1 MGFDWREFAAGF
13 AETAAANIKEKKK
26 EARKFELEQEQ
37 LAKDNIMKISRRN
50 AVVNEVLGLTSYLE
64 DQGVSTAQMQ
74 AAIASGPQAIQD
86 LATKVRAGVEANGGQ
101 KLSDTEV
108 DMIIKLP
115 EGFQPLDMDMDE
127 YVRKTYGLGL
137 ETKGATAEK
146 PDIGFFDRLTGD
158 SAMMRSKYKLGSEII
173 YDGYTA
179 EDINMLARQQEY
191 EALQPSTYAVIAD
204 MKRFDL
210 KAKKFV
216 LDSIVT
222 LKKDREELD
231 PEYKAALAELET
243 LDERGGLTQFQKDL
257 EEATEGTERAKIA
270 QESIDKYIKAQNKVK
285 SIEMPLYQMV
295 YDDAIDT
302 YGLAAFEDL
311 ETSMLANVGE
321 EYVESIRELLL
332 PTMKQTSE
340 VVDTG
345 STVDA
350 ETIEALE
357 EVPTKPTEP
366 KKNLKAEDL
375 FKGVT
380 FSITKIDSEGKPLEV
395 KTSVGN
401 TYTPDSKG
409 WDLML
414 EHLKNKETP
423 IGPVEEQALKRL
435 DLEDIDT
442 TENVAISEPKTEDPV
457 EKKVELEPPEQ
468 KREVEDVTETAE
480 DMGIRK
486 AAEYM
491 DRDRVTF
498 EEWEEMGPNARKLL
512 GLPTTKVGAQ
522 NATENGFIEL
532 PKGKVKRETIA
543 ARMAEL
549 EPGSKKITSVRDK
562 IKRIFPNTTDEE
574 IETGMDTGTIT
585 ELDLSVMADFGEDI
599 FKYMQ
604 EQGLDENAD
613 TFDIMRALSEWADAN
628 NKRLP
633 YNMGFL
639 TVQFQKAFRG

>member
-1 MGFDWREFAAGF
+1 MGFDWRAFAEGF
-13 AETAAANIKEKKK
+13 ATTAAANIQEKKK
-26 EARKFELEQEQ
+26 EARKYREEQEQ

-50 AVVNEVLGLTSYLE
+50 AVVNEVLGLTNYLE

-86 LATKVRAGVEANGGQ
+86 LSTKVRAAVEANGGR

-108 DMIIKLP
+108 DMIIKMP
-115 EGFQPLDMDMDE
+115 EGFQPLDMDMDQ

-137 ETKGATAEK
+137 ETKGATAEE

-158 SAMMRSKYKLGSEII
+158 SAMMRSKYKLGSEVI

-231 PEYKAALAELET
+231 PAYKAALATLET
-243 LDERGGLTQFQKDL
+243 FDERGGLTQLELDL
-257 EEATEGTERAKIA
+257 KANPDSANIKQQIA
-270 QESIDKYIKAQNKVK
+270 EYKSAQNKVK

-321 EYVESIRELLL
+321 EYVENLRELLF
-332 PTMKQTSE
+332 PTMKQTIG
-340 VVDTG
+340 TG
-345 STVDA
+345 SAVDA
-350 ETIEALE
+350 DNIEALG
-357 EVPTKPTEP
+357 EVPTT
-366 KKNLKAEDL
+366 KKIFEDIQ
-375 FKGVT
+375 FTVT
-380 FSITKIDSEGKPLEV
+380 KSDSEGNPLEV
-395 KTSVGN
+395 KTDGGN
-401 TYTPDSKG
+401 TYTPESEG
-409 WDLML
+409 WDVLVQHL
-414 EHLKNKETP
+414 EKKETP
-423 IGPVEEQALKRL
+423 VGPVEEQALKKL
-435 DLEDIDT
+435 NLEKIDT
-442 TENVAISEPKTEDPV
+442 TESVAISEPKEEDPV
-457 EKKVELEPPEQ
+457 EEKVELEPPEQ
-468 KREVEDVTETAE
+468 KREVEDVVETAE
-480 DMGIRK
+480 EMGVRK

-512 GLPTTKVGAQ
+512 GLPTSKVGAQ

-549 EPGSKKITSVRDK
+549 EPGDAVRSLRDK
-562 IKRIFPNTTDEE
+562 TKQLFGATDEE
-574 IETGMDTGTIT
+574 IQEGMDTGAIT
-585 ELDLSVMADFGEDI
+585 ELDLSIMSEFGEDI

-604 EQGLDENAD
+604 EQGLDENAEA
-613 TFDIMRALSEWADAN
+613 FDIMRALSEWADAN

-633 YNMGFL
+633 YNTGFL
-639 TVQFQKAFRG
+639 TLQFQKAFRR

>member
-1 MGFDWREFAAGF
+1 MGFDWRAFAEGF

-26 EARKFELEQEQ
+26 EARKYEAEQEQ

-50 AVVNEVLGLTSYLE
+50 SVVNEVLGLTNYLE
-64 DQGVSTAQMQ
+64 DQGVSIAQMQ

-86 LATKVRAGVEANGGQ
+86 LSTKVRTAVEANGGR

-115 EGFQPLDMDMDE
+115 EGFQALDMDMDQ

-146 PDIGFFDRLTGD
+146 PDIGFFDRLTGEA
-158 SAMMRSKYKLGSEII
+158 AMMRSKYKLGSDII

-231 PEYKAALAELET
+231 SEYKAALETLET
-243 LDERGGLTQFQKDL
+243 FDERGGLSRLESDL
-257 EEATEGTERAKIA
+257 KASPDSANIKQQIA
-270 QESIDKYIKAQNKVK
+270 EYKSAQNKVK
-285 SIEMPLYQMV
+285 SIETPLYQMV

-321 EYVESIRELLL
+321 EYVENLRELLF
-332 PTMKQTSE
+332 PGMKQTINTDS
-340 VVDTG
+340 
-345 STVDA
+345 SVDA
-350 ETIEALE
+350 ETIEALG
-357 EVPTKPTEP
+357 EVPTT
-366 KKNLKAEDL
+366 KKIFEDIE
-375 FKGVT
+375 FTVT
-380 FSITKIDSEGKPLEV
+380 KSDSEGNPLEV
-395 KTSVGN
+395 KTDGGN
-401 TYTPDSKG
+401 TYTPESEG
-409 WDLML
+409 WDVLVQ
-414 EHLKNKETP
+414 HLNKKETP
-423 IGPVEEQALKRL
+423 VGPVEEQALKKL
-435 DLEDIDT
+435 NLEEIDT
-442 TENVAISEPKTEDPV
+442 TQNVVVSEPKTEDPV

-480 DMGIRK
+480 EMGIRK

-512 GLPTTKVGAQ
+512 GLPTSKVGAQ

-532 PKGKVKRETIA
+532 PQGKVKRETIA

-549 EPGSKKITSVRDK
+549 EPGSKKVLSLRDK
-562 IKRIFPNTTDEE
+562 LKRLFPKTTDEE

-585 ELDLSVMADFGEDI
+585 ELDISVMADFGEDI

-604 EQGLDENAD
+604 EQGIDENAD

-639 TVQFQKAFRG
+639 TVQFQKALRG

>member
-1 MGFDWREFAAGF
+1 MGFDWRAFAEGF
-13 AETAAANIKEKKK
+13 AETAAENIKEKGK
-26 EARKFELEQEQ
+26 EARKYRLEQEQ

-50 AVVNEVLGLTSYLE
+50 SVVNEVLGLTNYLE
-64 DQGVSTAQMQ
+64 DQGVSIAQMQ

-86 LATKVRAGVEANGGQ
+86 LSTKVRTAVEANGGR

-115 EGFQPLDMDMDE
+115 EGFQALDMDMDQ

-146 PDIGFFDRLTGD
+146 PDIGFFDRLTGEA
-158 SAMMRSKYKLGSEII
+158 AMMRSKYKLGSDII

-231 PEYKAALAELET
+231 SEYKAALETLET
-243 LDERGGLTQFQKDL
+243 FDERGGLSRLESDL
-257 EEATEGTERAKIA
+257 KASPDSANIKQQIA
-270 QESIDKYIKAQNKVK
+270 EYKSAQNKVK

-321 EYVESIRELLL
+321 EYVENLRELLF
-332 PTMKQTSE
+332 PGIKQTINTDS
-340 VVDTG
+340 
-345 STVDA
+345 SVDA
-350 ETIEALE
+350 ATIEALG
-357 EVPTKPTEP
+357 EVPTT
-366 KKNLKAEDL
+366 KKIFEDIE
-375 FKGVT
+375 FTVT
-380 FSITKIDSEGKPLEV
+380 KSDSEGNPLEV
-395 KTSVGN
+395 KTDGGN
-401 TYTPDSKG
+401 TYTPESEG
-409 WDLML
+409 WDVLVQHL
-414 EHLKNKETP
+414 EKKETP
-423 IGPVEEQALKRL
+423 IGPVEKQVLKTL
-435 DLEDIDT
+435 NLEEIDT
-442 TENVAISEPKTEDPV
+442 TQNVVTSEPKAEDPV
-457 EKKVELEPPEQ
+457 EKKVELEPPKQE
-468 KREVEDVTETAE
+468 REVKDVTETAE
-480 DMGIRK
+480 EMGIRK

-512 GLPTTKVGAQ
+512 GLPTSKVGAQ

-532 PKGKVKRETIA
+532 PQGKVRRETIA

-549 EPGSKKITSVRDK
+549 EPGSKKVLSLRDK
-562 IKRIFPNTTDEE
+562 LKRLFPKTTDEE

-585 ELDLSVMADFGEDI
+585 ELDISVMADFGEDI

-604 EQGLDENAD
+604 DQGIDENAD

-639 TVQFQKAFRG
+639 TVQFQKALRG

>member
-1 MGFDWREFAAGF
+1 MGFDWRAFAEGF
-13 AETAAANIKEKKK
+13 ATTAAANIQEKKK
-26 EARKFELEQEQ
+26 EARKYREEQEQ

-50 AVVNEVLGLTSYLE
+50 SVVNEVLGLTSYLE

-86 LATKVRAGVEANGGQ
+86 LSTKVRAAVEANGGR

-108 DMIIKLP
+108 DMIIKMP
-115 EGFQPLDMDMDE
+115 EGFQALDMDMDQ

-137 ETKGATAEK
+137 ETKGATAEE

-191 EALQPSTYAVIAD
+191 EAIQPSTYATIAD
-204 MKRFDL
+204 LKRFDL

-231 PEYKAALAELET
+231 PEYKAALATLET
-243 LDERGGLTQFQKDL
+243 FDERGGLTQLRSDL
-257 EEATEGTERAKIA
+257 EKSPDNANIKQQIAEYEA
-270 QESIDKYIKAQNKVK
+270 AQNKVK

-321 EYVESIRELLL
+321 EYVESIRELLF

-340 VVDTG
+340 VIGTG
-345 STVDA
+345 SAVDA
-350 ETIEALE
+350 DNIEALG
-357 EVPTKPTEP
+357 EVPTEPTRIF
-366 KKNLKAEDL
+366 EDIQ
-375 FKGVT
+375 FTVT
-380 FSITKIDSEGKPLEV
+380 KSDSEGNPLEV
-395 KTSVGN
+395 KTDGGN
-401 TYTPDSKG
+401 TYTPESEG
-409 WDLML
+409 WDVLVQHL
-414 EHLKNKETP
+414 EKKETP
-423 IGPVEEQALKRL
+423 VGPVEKQALKTL
-435 DLEDIDT
+435 NLQEIDT
-442 TENVAISEPKTEDPV
+442 AENVVASEVKTEDPV
-457 EKKVELEPPEQ
+457 AKMLELEPPEQ
-468 KREVEDVTETAE
+468 KREVEDVVETAE
-480 DMGIRK
+480 EMGVRK

-512 GLPTTKVGAQ
+512 GLPTSKVGAQ

-532 PKGKVKRETIA
+532 PQGKVKRETIA

-549 EPGSKKITSVRDK
+549 EPGDAVRSLRDK
-562 IKRIFPNTTDEE
+562 TKRLFGATDEE
-574 IETGMDTGTIT
+574 IQEGMDTGTIT
-585 ELDLSVMADFGEDI
+585 ELDLSIMSDFGEDI

-604 EQGLDENAD
+604 EQGLDENAEA
-613 TFDIMRALSEWADAN
+613 FDIMRALSEWADAN

-633 YNMGFL
+633 YNTGFL
-639 TVQFQKAFRG
+639 TLQFQKAFRR

>member
-1 MGFDWREFAAGF
+1 MGFDWRAFAEGF
-13 AETAAANIKEKKK
+13 AETAAENIKEKGK
-26 EARKFELEQEQ
+26 EARKYRLEQEQ

-50 AVVNEVLGLTSYLE
+50 SVVNEVLGLTNYLE

-86 LATKVRAGVEANGGQ
+86 LSTKVRTAVEANGGR

-115 EGFQPLDMDMDE
+115 EGFQALDMDMDK

-146 PDIGFFDRLTGD
+146 PDIGFFDRLTGEA
-158 SAMMRSKYKLGSEII
+158 AMMRSKYKLGSDII

-231 PEYKAALAELET
+231 NEYKTALET
-243 LDERGGLTQFQKDL
+243 LETFDERGGLTQLQSDLKTSPDNANIKQQIAEYEAAQK
-257 EEATEGTERAKIA
+257 
-270 QESIDKYIKAQNKVK
+270 KVK

-302 YGLAAFEDL
+302 YGVSAFEDL

-321 EYVESIRELLL
+321 EYVESIRELLF
-332 PTMKQTSE
+332 PGMEQASGAIDA
-340 VVDTG
+340 VDT
-345 STVDA
+345 
-350 ETIEALE
+350 ETIEALG
-357 EVPTKPTEP
+357 EVPTEP
-366 KKNLKAEDL
+366 KKIFEDIQ
-375 FKGVT
+375 FTVT
-380 FSITKIDSEGKPLEV
+380 KSDSEGNPLEV
-395 KTSVGN
+395 TTDGGN
-401 TYTPDSKG
+401 TYTPESEG
-409 WDLML
+409 WDVLVQ
-414 EHLKNKETP
+414 HLDKKETP
-423 IGPVEEQALKRL
+423 IGPVEKQVLKTL
-435 DLEDIDT
+435 NLEEIDT
-442 TENVAISEPKTEDPV
+442 TQNVVTSEPKAEDPV
-457 EKKVELEPPEQ
+457 EKKVELEPPKQE
-468 KREVEDVTETAE
+468 REVEDVTETAE
-480 DMGIRK
+480 EMGIRK

-512 GLPTTKVGAQ
+512 GLPTSKVGAQ

-532 PKGKVKRETIA
+532 PQGKVRRETIA

-549 EPGSKKITSVRDK
+549 EPGSKKVLSLRDK
-562 IKRIFPNTTDEE
+562 LKRLFPKTTDEE

-585 ELDLSVMADFGEDI
+585 ELDISVMADFGEDI

-604 EQGLDENAD
+604 EKGIDENAD

-639 TVQFQKAFRG
+639 TVQFQKALRG

>member
-50 AVVNEVLGLTSYLE
+50 SVVNEVLGLTNYLE

-86 LATKVRAGVEANGGQ
+86 LSTKVRTAVEANGGR

-115 EGFQPLDMDMDE
+115 EGFQPLDMNMDE

-146 PDIGFFDRLTGD
+146 PDIGFFDRLTGEA
-158 SAMMRSKYKLGSEII
+158 AMMSSKYKLGSDII

-191 EALQPSTYAVIAD
+191 EAIQPSTYATIAD
-204 MKRFDL
+204 LKRFDL

-231 PEYKAALAELET
+231 PAYKAALDTLET
-243 LDERGGLTQFQKDL
+243 FDERGGLTQLELDL
-257 EEATEGTERAKIA
+257 KANPDSANIKQQIA
-270 QESIDKYIKAQNKVK
+270 EYKSAQNKVK

-321 EYVESIRELLL
+321 EYVENLRELLF
-332 PTMKQTSE
+332 PGMKQTI
-340 VVDTG
+340 DT
-345 STVDA
+345 SSAVDA
-350 ETIEALE
+350 ETIEALGK
-357 EVPTKPTEP
+357 VPTT
-366 KKNLKAEDL
+366 KKIFEDIQ
-375 FKGVT
+375 FTVT
-380 FSITKIDSEGKPLEV
+380 KSDSEGNPLEV
-395 KTSVGN
+395 TTDGGN
-401 TYTPDSKG
+401 TYTPESEG
-409 WDLML
+409 WDVLVQ
-414 EHLKNKETP
+414 HLNKKEIP
-423 IGPVEEQALKRL
+423 VGPVEEQALKRL
-435 DLEDIDT
+435 NLEEIDT
-442 TENVAISEPKTEDPV
+442 TQNVVTSEIKTEDPV

-468 KREVEDVTETAE
+468 EREVEATTETAE
-480 DMGIRK
+480 EMGIRK
-486 AAEYM
+486 AALYM

-512 GLPTTKVGAQ
+512 GLPTSKVGAQ

-532 PKGKVKRETIA
+532 PQGKVNRETIA

-549 EPGSKKITSVRDK
+549 EPGSKKVLSLRDK
-562 IKRIFPNTTDEE
+562 LKRLFPKTTDEE

-585 ELDLSVMADFGEDI
+585 ELDISVMADFGEDI

-604 EQGLDENAD
+604 EQGIDENAD

-633 YNMGFL
+633 YNTGFL
-639 TVQFQKAFRG
+639 TVQFQKALRG